1 MEPKSI
7 VGKIVVT
14 GNLHLISP
22 LIIGSGQDEFADIEV
37 IKDSDGNPFIPAT
50 SLVGVLK
57 HYFYENSSVI
67 PDNADLFW
75 GFSRK
80 NEQKKQES
88 VQSAFIC
95 HDLFP
100 IKANIKIR
108 DGVKI
113 DPKWQVAQ
121 DTGKYDYEVIENGA
135 KFKLYWEVTL
145 RNIHNKDTFKK
156 ILKTNN
162 ELLKNGNLSMGAKT
176 NSGFGKCKLKNLSV
190 SQFDFSKKTDVL
202 RWLKQDFSE
211 STPYLDCG
219 AYTMNN
225 NTFFIEA
232 KFAVKNSIIIRSY
245 SEEANMPDATSIQS
259 NGKYVLPGTSVKGA
273 IRHRALKILKTLD
286 IDNPEKRINELFGIA
301 GKNINSRKGRVLIE
315 EREIIKL
322 KPEIQNRIKIDRF
335 TGGTIKTA
343 LFNSMPL
350 WNSDQNTESITIIIK
365 IRDYKDKYLFSWEK
379 VPGIDSVRLIE
390 FLMQNFNIEWI
401 KTAKIN
407 KNDDGKTIRI
417 TNDTN
422 FISLTLNNEKNNV
435 NIEIDDGRTDKFIVK
450 TENGELNIYKD
461 KEWEAGLILQVLK
474 DLWSEDLPIGGE
486 KNVGR
491 GVLKGISARIKWD
504 GKDLTIKQDEKGL
517 VFSDKS
523 HAKELAQ
530 LAEMLGGKYDES

>member
-1 MEPKSI
+1 MKPTSV

-14 GNLHLISP
+14 GDLHLISP

-100 IKANIKIR
+100 IKVKANIKIR

-145 RNIHNKDTFKK
+145 RNIHDQNTFKK
-156 ILKTNN
+156 ILKTNI
-162 ELLKNGNLSMGAKT
+162 ELLKKGNISIGAKT
-176 NSGFGKCKLKNLSV
+176 NSGFGKCKLKKISV
-190 SQFDFSKKTDVL
+190 SEFDFGNKADVL
-202 RWLKQDFSE
+202 RWLKQDFSV
-211 STPYLDCG
+211 SKKSLDSD
-219 AYTMNN
+219 AYPIND
-225 NTFFIEA
+225 NTFYIDA
-232 KFAVKNSIIIRSY
+232 RFAVKNSIIIRSY
-245 SEEANMPDATSIQS
+245 SEEAYMPDATSIQS
-259 NGKYVLPGTSVKGA
+259 NEKYVLPGTSVKGA

-286 IDNPEKRINELFGIA
+286 IDNAETRINELFGIA
-301 GKNINSRKGRVLIE
+301 GKKIDSRKGRILIE

-322 KPEIQNRIKIDRF
+322 KPAVQNRIKIDRF
-335 TGGTIKTA
+335 TSGTIKTA

-365 IRDYKDKYLFSWEK
+365 IRDYKDK
-379 VPGIDSVRLIE
+379 
-390 FLMQNFNIEWI
+390 EW
-401 KTAKIN
+401 
-407 KNDDGKTIRI
+407 G
-417 TNDTN
+417 
-422 FISLTLNNEKNNV
+422 V
-435 NIEIDDGRTDKFIVK
+435 
-450 TENGELNIYKD
+450 
-461 KEWEAGLILQVLK
+461 GLILQVLK

-491 GVLKGISARIKWD
+491 GVLKGISAHIKWD
-504 GKDLTIKQDEKGL
+504 GKDLDIKQDGKGL
-517 VFSDKS
+517 VFSDES
-523 HAKELAQ
+523 RAKELAQ
-530 LAEMLGGKYDES
+530 LAEMLRR